1 MEGVTTTTL
10 DSTVT
15 VTTSNMSDSESSHAQ
30 LLSQLFLFAM
40 TLGLSATVEFK
51 YLRQRLS
58 NTFAIACG
66 VGLQYTVMPLAGLL
80 TVWWLRSTTPSFT
93 PAMGL
98 TLLVLCCSPGG
109 SYSTW
114 WVAQFNADLAL
125 SVAMTTISS
134 ILGVV
139 LLPVNLY
146 LSTTLAYGTQAS
158 DIVEL
163 IDFGTLLQ
171 SLAVVVT
178 AIGVGLGV
186 GYVWDTPQ
194 FHDQMNRLG
203 NVSGLC
209 LVALGLY
216 MSHNSGGSTHPDM
229 SVASGGVPSSHDMA
243 TNESSSSSSLAWP
256 FYVAVALP
264 CLIGIILPNFVA
276 HYWLRVSKPQTVA
289 IAIECCYQ
297 NKYVYGMCH
306 LMRCV

>member
-1 MEGVTTTTL
+1 MLIPSWLTT
-10 DSTVT
+10 
-15 VTTSNMSDSESSHAQ
+15 A
-30 LLSQLFLFAM
+30 LLSQVILFIM
-40 TLGLSATVEFK
+40 TLGLSATVEFQR
-51 YLRQRLS
+51 LRQCLS
-58 NTFAIACG
+58 NTRAITIG
-66 VGLQYTVMPLAGLL
+66 VALQYAVMPLAGLL
-80 TVWWLRSTTPSFT
+80 AVALLRHVPGFT
-93 PAMGL
+93 PAMGI
-98 TLLVLCCSPGG
+98 TLLVLTSSPGG

-114 WVAQFNADLAL
+114 WCSNFNADLPL